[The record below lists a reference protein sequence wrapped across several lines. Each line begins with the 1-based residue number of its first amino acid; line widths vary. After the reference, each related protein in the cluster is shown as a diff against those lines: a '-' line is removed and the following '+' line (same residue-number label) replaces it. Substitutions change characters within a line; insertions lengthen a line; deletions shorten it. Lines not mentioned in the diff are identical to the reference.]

1 MYCDHLKRHEIIIF
15 AFWLST
21 AGEKRGSCRVG
32 GESTAAALAKR
43 GGAGRAGWARK
54 SSSGA
59 AERQAESF
67 GQDREGLADE
77 RYSGAPCKDLVV
89 NAGALLQCSWSCLW
103 GPVKV
108 AHCFDGWGVGCIN
121 KLLMN

>member
-54 SSSGA
+54 SSSG
-59 AERQAESF
+59 Q
-67 GQDREGLADE
+67 L
-77 RYSGAPCKDLVV
+77 KDKLK
-89 NAGALLQCSWSCLW
+89 AL
-103 GPVKV
+103 GRTGKV
-108 AHCFDGWGVGCIN
+108 
-121 KLLMN
+121 LLMKDTQEPHVKIW